1 MLPDLSSNR
10 LTKLLFEQSEDFI
23 GLYDV
28 DTEQFARVNKAGA
41 RMLGFA
47 TEAEFIANVTW
58 SKSIFLNPYSDDPQS
73 TLISQVREKGRYE
86 QEVQRQQQDGTPFW
100 SRLVITALADE
111 GSADTSDYFLVHL
124 TNQGRLHQAEQ
135 ELKQSVQR
143 YEAVFNHATIGII
156 VADQRGRIVS
166 INQMTRQLFGYPGNE
181 LIGQPI
187 DILVPTNVSK
197 YHERLRQS
205 FAANPQVREMG
216 HNRDLKARRKDGSVF
231 PTEISLSYFQLDEEF
246 YAVSYIID
254 ITFKKEAERELI
266 AHRDRIE
273 GLNTALEQ
281 KVADRTHALMNTLDQ
296 LEQSKD
302 ELAKALEAEREL
314 GELKSRFVEMA
325 SHEFRTPLTTV
336 LTSATLIE
344 KYTDNDQQEKRAK
357 HLQRIRSSVKHL
369 NDILEEFLSVGK
381 LEEGK
386 IAARPV
392 LVDLPQLIRD
402 VVAEINSVL
411 KAGQVIELQIN
422 CVERVWLD
430 PSLLRKVLVN
440 LLTNASKYS
449 DENSEISVQCDC
461 ADRGIHVS
469 VADHGIGISAE
480 DQEHL
485 FERFFRA
492 QNAINKPGTGL
503 GLHIVARYIELMGG
517 TVDLRSELNKGTTV
531 TLLLPY
537 EKHTAD

>member
-1 MLPDLSSNR
+1 MLPDLSLNR
-10 LTKLLFEQSEDFI
+10 LTELLFQQSEDFI
-23 GLYDV
+23 GIYDI
-28 DTEQFARVNKAGA
+28 DTERFARVNQAGA

-47 TEAEFIANVTW
+47 SESEFLGNETW
-58 SKSIFLNPYSDDPQS
+58 SKPLLLTPYAVDEPQAG
-73 TLISQVREKGRYE
+73 LIQKVRQNGRYE
-86 QEVQRQQQDGTPFW
+86 EEAERWRQDGGRFW
-100 SRLVITALADE
+100 SRLVITALTHE
-111 GSADTSDYFLVHL
+111 GSHYFLVYL

-143 YEAVFNHATIGII
+143 YEAVFTHATIGII
-156 VADQRGRIVS
+156 VANQRGQIVS
-166 INQMTRQLFGYPGNE
+166 VNHMVQQLFGYQSNE
-181 LIGQPI
+181 LIGEPI
-187 DILVPTNVSK
+187 EMLVPTSVGH

-205 FAANPQVREMG
+205 FADNPQVREMG
-216 HNRDLKARRKDGSVF
+216 HNRDLHARRKDGSVF
-231 PTEISLSYFQLDEEF
+231 PTEISLSYFQLDDEF
-246 YAVSYIID
+246 YAVAYIID
-254 ITFKKEAERELI
+254 ISFKKEAERELL

-273 GLNTALEQ
+273 RLNADLEQ
-281 KVADRTHALMNTLDQ
+281 KVADRTHALMNTLEQ

-302 ELAKALEAEREL
+302 ELAKALVAEREL

-344 KYTDNDQQEKRAK
+344 KYPEGDQQDKRQK

-386 IAARPV
+386 VKAQPV
-392 LVDLPQLIRD
+392 SVDLEQLIQD
-402 VVAEINSVL
+402 VVAEIQGTL
-411 KAGQVIELQIN
+411 KVAQVVQLSIN
-422 CVERVWLD
+422 CPNRVWLD
-430 PSLLRKVLVN
+430 PSMLRKVMVN

-449 DENSEISVQCDC
+449 GEGMTIMVKAECVNNVAIL
-461 ADRGIHVS
+461 S
-469 VADHGIGISAE
+469 VADQGIGISAE

-503 GLHIVARYIELMGG
+503 GLHIVARYVEIMGG
-517 TVDLRSELNKGTTV
+517 TVDLQSELNKGTTV

-537 EKHTAD
+537 ENHPLD

>member
-10 LTKLLFEQSEDFI
+10 LTELLFHQSEDFI
-23 GLYDV
+23 GIYSI
-28 DTEQFARVNKAGA
+28 DTERFARVNQAGA

-47 TEAEFIANVTW
+47 SEAAFLGNETW
-58 SKSIFLNPYSDDPQS
+58 SKPLSLFPYVAEQQAA
-73 TLISQVREKGRYE
+73 LIQKVRQEGRYE
-86 QEVQRQQQDGTPFW
+86 QEAERCRLDGGRFW
-100 SRLVITALADE
+100 SRQVITALTHED
-111 GSADTSDYFLVHL
+111 SHYFLVYL

-143 YEAVFNHATIGII
+143 YEAVFTHATIGII

-166 INQMTRQLFGYPGNE
+166 VNQMIRQLFGYPENE
-181 LIGQPI
+181 LIGQPVEV
-187 DILVPTNVSK
+187 LVPTSVGH

-216 HNRDLKARRKDGSVF
+216 HSRDLHARRKDGSVF
-231 PTEISLSYFQLDEEF
+231 PTEISLSYFKLDDEF
-246 YAVSYIID
+246 YAVAYIID
-254 ITFKKEAERELI
+254 ITLKKETERELL

-273 GLNTALEQ
+273 RLNADLEQ
-281 KVADRTHALMNTLDQ
+281 KVADRTHALMTTLDQ
-296 LEQSKD
+296 LERSKD
-302 ELAKALEAEREL
+302 GLAKALLAEQEL

-344 KYTDNDQQEKRAK
+344 KYPEGDQQDKRQK

-386 IAARPV
+386 VKAQPV
-392 LVDLPQLIRD
+392 AVDLEQLIQD
-402 VVAEINSVL
+402 VVAEIQGTL
-411 KAGQVIELQIN
+411 KVGQVVQLSIN
-422 CVERVWLD
+422 CPDRAWLD
-430 PSLLRKVLVN
+430 PSMLRKVMVN

-449 DENSEISVQCDC
+449 GEGMTITVQATCSDNV
-461 ADRGIHVS
+461 AVLA
-469 VADHGIGISAE
+469 VADQGIGISPE

-503 GLHIVARYIELMGG
+503 GLHIVARYIDIMGG
-517 TVDLRSELNKGTTV
+517 TVDLQSELNKGTTV

-537 EKHTAD
+537 ENHPLD